1 MICPSCG
8 DSETRPS
15 QHTYWSDLF
24 QRMLGRE
31 PYRCRKCRL
40 RFYSSETPSSDVEG
54 AKHHTPTNRSNR
66 ELTKVRRRRLLRAL
80 IAIAI
85 FAAMFV
91 VFLILLKYLTA
102 DKASQKDSRTVRP
115 TVVKS
120 LGKISNGQDIQGDFA
135 VYFSII

>member
-1 MICPSCG
+1 
-8 DSETRPS
+8 
-15 QHTYWSDLF
+15 
-24 QRMLGRE
+24 
-31 PYRCRKCRL
+31 
-40 RFYSSETPSSDVEG
+40 
-54 AKHHTPTNRSNR
+54 
-66 ELTKVRRRRLLRAL
+66 L

-120 LGKISNGQDIQGDFA
+120 LGQISNGQDIQGDFA